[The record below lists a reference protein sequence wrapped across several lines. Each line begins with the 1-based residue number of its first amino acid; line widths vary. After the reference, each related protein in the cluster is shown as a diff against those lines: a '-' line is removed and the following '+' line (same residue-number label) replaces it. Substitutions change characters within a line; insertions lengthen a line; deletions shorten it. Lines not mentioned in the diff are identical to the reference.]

1 MPTERKS
8 DPRPWGGF
16 RVLREAKDFKVK
28 EVMVAPGRR
37 LSLQYHRRR
46 GEHWFVVRGQ
56 GVVTRGEEEIPVQ
69 PGAAVDLPAGTPHR
83 VHNTGDELLVFIE
96 VQRGDYFGEDD
107 IKRLADDFGRADAPR
122 AKKKT
127 GHPSLR

>member
-1 MPTERKS
+1 MEQTGS
-8 DPRPWGGF
+8 
-16 RVLREAKDFKVK
+16 VLTVRSARS
-28 EVMVAPGRR
+28 VA
-37 LSLQYHRRR
+37 
-46 GEHWFVVRGQ
+46 
-56 GVVTRGEEEIPVQ
+56 
-69 PGAAVDLPAGTPHR
+69 
-83 VHNTGDELLVFIE
+83 GDELLVFIE